1 MCITLVSLF
10 FLLLHEHML
19 STTTTTTIS
28 PILNGNPHDKDAFIC
43 IPCQDSAKVTDRKQ
57 SSRNA
62 SCENDGDTKIHNV
75 VKVDTLAGWKQTAS
89 MTVSINVKEHP
100 AQVFKS
106 RLPPLILVS
115 CLKRRGATSVSTH
128 GRRVRGLWNP
138 SCCCLFSH
146 LHNGTIV
153 NVLSFLNMKD
163 LVTCFRVCRRWNHVA
178 ASPALWQ
185 RVDATEFVQATFQQH
200 CKNKS
205 TDARVATSQ
214 TLLSYLQ
221 HYATNIKSLTICSIQ
236 TFLDANS
243 FLPTI
248 TSSLQELTLT
258 GYANLTDTHVKVMF
272 LSTKHNNI
280 HTLVLKDCPLLTN
293 ATIESISRHAKHV
306 QTLSLQKCRNITS
319 IHALQD
325 VWDVATLTDS
335 TNTTAMTSL
344 QSLFAP
350 MHASDTSPCG
360 GGPPPRFRGGKL
372 SRLDICGTSVT
383 GPALIES
390 LNAVKG
396 KVRLQE
402 LCISD
407 DLSNDLDLW
416 KLASAVV
423 DKESWNHVKICHA
436 NGMMTTMGKILNSK
450 ENDVTKHEWEECM
463 SYKNATDTQREHGQA
478 KHVNDNTVKCNR
490 TGKD

>member
-1 MCITLVSLF
+1 MSILCPFFDSKRSFLQILVDVHEHSCLTF

-19 STTTTTTIS
+19 STTTTTTTTIS

-43 IPCQDSAKVTDRKQ
+43 IPCQDSVKVIDRKQ
-57 SSRNA
+57 SSRNS
-62 SCENDGDTKIHNV
+62 SCENNDGDTKIHNV
-75 VKVDTLAGWKQTAS
+75 VKVDTLAGWNQTAS

-115 CLKRRGATSVSTH
+115 CLKRRGATSTSTH

-146 LHNGTIV
+146 LHNGIIV

-163 LVTCFRVCRRWNHVA
+163 LVTCFQVCRRWNHVA

-185 RVDATEFVQATFQQH
+185 RVDATEFVQATFEQH

-205 TDARVATSQ
+205 TDARAATSQ
-214 TLLSYLQ
+214 TLSSYLQ
-221 HYATNIKSLTICSIQ
+221 QYATNIKSLTICSIQ

-258 GYANLTDTHVKVMF
+258 GYANLTDTHVRVMF

-335 TNTTAMTSL
+335 TNTTATTSL

-350 MHASDTSPCG
+350 MHAVTSPCG
-360 GGPPPRFRGGKL
+360 PPRFRGGKL
-372 SRLDICGTSVT
+372 SRLDICGTNVT
-383 GPALIES
+383 GPALVES

-402 LCISD
+402 LCISA
-407 DLSNDLDLW
+407 DLSNDFVLW
-416 KLASAVV
+416 KLASAV

-436 NGMMTTMGKILNSK
+436 NGLMTTMGKILNSK
-450 ENDVTKHEWEECM
+450 EK
-463 SYKNATDTQREHGQA
+463 
-478 KHVNDNTVKCNR
+478 
-490 TGKD
+490 